1 MMPGFARTLPRGRLF
16 HQFIVRP
23 LAADRIRTVT
33 TVVGVSLGIAVV
45 IAIQLTNASSVRGF
59 QTALETVAGRTAIE
73 IVGAGTGVDET
84 RLPELSWLRQFG
96 EISPVIEGSAALVGD
111 GLNFQSRR
119 QLEAVKVLGVDIL
132 RDLPFRD
139 YQLLEL
145 QGPDQA
151 PKPSSPQDLKPSS
164 PQDLMPSSPQDPGD
178 YTTQQ
183 FLQILTD
190 ERSVVITEKMAR
202 RRNLGIG
209 SEMRLMI
216 GDRVLPFVVRG
227 YLKDEGP
234 ARVLDGNFILMD
246 IAAAQLAFDRLGR
259 IDRIDVLLPDEAD
272 LDAALDAVASRLPP
286 GLSAQRP
293 SRRGEQVETMLAA
306 FHANLTAL
314 SWIALVVGLFLVYN
328 TVTISVVARRQEIGT
343 LRALGVTRRQVLLL
357 FLGEAAALAAA
368 GIVLGLGIARV
379 LADAAVSLTSATVST
394 LYIAAVSAPPE
405 LGMAHV
411 WMAIAIGLPLSLIAA
426 ALPALEA
433 SRVPPT
439 AAMRGQDTLDMRT
452 RLRPRALVL
461 PVAVLA
467 AAGGL
472 ALLPAIGR
480 RPLFAYASALALVI
494 GAAFLVPAI
503 MFGVARFGR
512 SVLRKRLGVEGL
524 LAHANLTSA
533 IPRLSIS
540 VAALAVS
547 LSMMVAIAVMI
558 GSFRDTVVYWVGQT
572 LRADLFIGPGIR
584 PTVGSEQ
591 TVSPEV
597 VATLRRHPAVEALD
611 EFRNL
616 DLVYEGNLAVLGA
629 GSYSVVLEQGSLL
642 FKSPAN
648 AREALRDAIGRDA
661 VIISEPFAMRYDKRE
676 GDLIEIPTPGGPR
689 SFRVAAVYYDYA
701 SDRGV
706 VVMDRGTFRK
716 YWGDLAPSGVA
727 AYLRDGADPELVRAE
742 MLEMLDEGHRA
753 FIYSNRTLRAEILK
767 VFDSTFAITYALE
780 LIAIVVAMLGVAG
793 TLLTL
798 VLERR
803 RELSLLRLTGAD
815 RRQVRKMV
823 IIEAALIGCVS
834 QGIGLAVGFALS
846 LVLIY
851 VVNVQ
856 SFGWTIQFHLPTAFL
871 VQSSI
876 AVVIATSIAG
886 IYPARRA
893 AQLVLSHDE

>member
-1 MMPGFARTLPRGRLF
+1 MRLF

-23 LAADRIRTVT
+23 LAGEKIRTAT
-33 TVVGVSLGIAVV
+33 TIAGVALGIAVV

-59 QTALETVAGRTAIE
+59 ATALETVAGKTAIE
-73 IVGAGTGVDET
+73 IIGTGTGVDET
-84 RLPELSWLRQFG
+84 RLPELAWLRQFG
-96 EISPVIEGSAALVGD
+96 VISPVIEGSAALVVD
-111 GLNFQSRR
+111 GLSFASRR

-132 RDLPFRD
+132 RDQPFRD
-139 YQLLEL
+139 YQLLQLEA
-145 QGPDQA
+145 PQA
-151 PKPSSPQDLKPSS
+151 ASPKPQAD
-164 PQDLMPSSPQDPGD
+164 D

-183 FLQILTD
+183 FLEILTN
-190 ERSVVITEKMAR
+190 ERSVVITEKLAR
-202 RRNLGIG
+202 RRNYQIG
-209 SEMRLMI
+209 GEMRLMI

-259 IDRIDVLLPDEAD
+259 VDRVEVLLPEDAD
-272 LDAALDAVASRLPP
+272 LDAALETVAARLPP

-293 SRRGEQVETMLAA
+293 ARRSQQVETMLAA

-314 SWIALVVGLFLVYN
+314 SWIALIVGLFLVYN
-328 TVTISVVARRQEIGT
+328 TITISVVARRQEIGT
-343 LRALGVTRRQVLLL
+343 LRALGLTRRKVLLL

-368 GIVLGLGIARV
+368 GIVLGLGLARV
-379 LADAAVSLTSATVST
+379 LADAAVALTSSTVRT
-394 LYIAAVSAPPE
+394 LYIAAVAAPPDMN
-405 LGMAHV
+405 LSHV
-411 WMAIAIGLPLSLIAA
+411 WTAVAIGLPLSLIAA
-426 ALPALEA
+426 TVPALEA

-439 AAMRGQDTLDMRT
+439 AAMRGHDTLEMRT
-452 RLRPRALVL
+452 HLRPSSLIL
-461 PVAVLA
+461 PLILLA
-467 AAGGL
+467 IAYGL
-472 ALLPAIGR
+472 AQLPPIGR
-480 RPLFAYASALALVI
+480 RPAFAYASSFALVI
-494 GAAFLVPAI
+494 GAAWLVPAI
-503 MFGVARFGR
+503 MFGLARIGR
-512 SVLRKRLGVEGL
+512 AVLRRRLGVEGL
-524 LAHANLTSA
+524 LAHANLTAA

-558 GSFRDTVVYWVGQT
+558 GSFRDTVTYWIGQT
-572 LRADLFIGPGIR
+572 LKADLFIGPGIR

-591 TVSPEV
+591 TVSPDV
-597 VATLRRHPAVEALD
+597 VTTLGTHPDVLALD

-616 DLVYEGNLAVLGA
+616 DLIYEGNLAVLGG
-629 GSYSVVLEQGSLL
+629 GSYRVVLEQGSLL
-642 FKSPAN
+642 FKSPAD
-648 AREALRDAIGRDA
+648 AREQMRNAIGQDA
-661 VIISEPFAMRYDKRE
+661 VIISEPFSMRYGKRD
-676 GDLIEIPTPGGPR
+676 GDVLQIPTPQGPR
-689 SFRVAAVYYDYA
+689 PFRVAAVYYDYA

-716 YWGDLAPSGVA
+716 YWGDLPPSGVA
-727 AYLRDGADPELVRAE
+727 AYLRPGADPERVRRE
-742 MLEMLDEGHRA
+742 MLDMLDEGHRA
-753 FIYSNRTLRAEILK
+753 FIYSNSTLRREILN

-815 RRQVRKMV
+815 RRQVRRMV
-823 IIEAALIGCVS
+823 IIEAALIGGIS
-834 QGIGLAVGFALS
+834 QGVGLAVGFALS
-846 LVLIY
+846 MVLIY
-851 VVNVQ
+851 VINVQ
-856 SFGWTIQFHLPTAFL
+856 SFGWTIQFHWPVAFL
-871 VQSSI
+871 IQASI

>member
-1 MMPGFARTLPRGRLF
+1 MRLF

-23 LAADRIRTVT
+23 LAGEKIRTAT
-33 TVVGVSLGIAVV
+33 TIVGVALGIAVV

-59 QTALETVAGRTAIE
+59 ATALETVAGKTAIE
-73 IVGAGTGVDET
+73 IIGTGTGVDET
-84 RLPELSWLRQFG
+84 RLPELAWLRQFG
-96 EISPVIEGSAALVGD
+96 VISPVIEGSAALVVD
-111 GLNFQSRR
+111 GLSFASRR
-119 QLEAVKVLGVDIL
+119 QLEAVKVLGIDIL
-132 RDLPFRD
+132 RDQPFRD
-139 YQLLEL
+139 YQLLQL
-145 QGPDQA
+145 DAAQA
-151 PKPSSPQDLKPSS
+151 PSPKPQADSDS
-164 PQDLMPSSPQDPGD
+164 

-183 FLQILTD
+183 FLEILTN
-190 ERSVVITEKMAR
+190 ERSVVVTEKLAR
-202 RRNLGIG
+202 RRNYQIG
-209 SEMRLMI
+209 GEMRLMI

-259 IDRIDVLLPDEAD
+259 VDRVEVLLPEDAD
-272 LDAALDAVASRLPP
+272 LDATLETVAARLPP

-293 SRRGEQVETMLAA
+293 ARRSQQVETMLAA

-314 SWIALVVGLFLVYN
+314 SWIALIVGLFLVYN
-328 TVTISVVARRQEIGT
+328 TITISVVARRQEIGT
-343 LRALGVTRRQVLLL
+343 LRALGLTRRKVLLL

-368 GIVLGLGIARV
+368 GIVLGLGLARV
-379 LADAAVSLTSATVST
+379 LADAAVTLTSSTVRT
-394 LYIAAVSAPPE
+394 LYIAAVAAPPDMN
-405 LGMAHV
+405 LGHV
-411 WMAIAIGLPLSLIAA
+411 WTAIAIGLPLSLIAA
-426 ALPALEA
+426 TVPALEA

-439 AAMRGQDTLDMRT
+439 AAMRGHDTLEMRT
-452 RLRPRALVL
+452 HLRPSSLIL
-461 PVAVLA
+461 PFILLA
-467 AAGGL
+467 IAYGL
-472 ALLPAIGR
+472 AQLPPIGR
-480 RPLFAYASALALVI
+480 RPAFAYASSFALVI
-494 GAAFLVPAI
+494 GAACLVPAI
-503 MFGVARFGR
+503 MFGLARMGR
-512 SVLRKRLGVEGL
+512 AVLRRRLGVEGL
-524 LAHANLTSA
+524 LAHANLTAA

-558 GSFRDTVVYWVGQT
+558 GSFRDTVNYWIGQT

-597 VATLRRHPAVEALD
+597 VTTLGKHPDVVALD

-616 DLVYEGNLAVLGA
+616 DLIYEGNLAVLGG
-629 GSYSVVLEQGSLL
+629 GSYNVVLEQGSLL
-642 FKSPAN
+642 FKSPAD
-648 AREALRDAIGRDA
+648 AREQMRKAIGQDA
-661 VIISEPFAMRYDKRE
+661 VIISEPFSMRYGKRD
-676 GDLIEIPTPGGPR
+676 GDVLQIPTPQGPR
-689 SFRVAAVYYDYA
+689 PFRVAAVYYDYA

-716 YWGDLAPSGVA
+716 YWGDLPPSGVA
-727 AYLRDGADPELVRAE
+727 AYLRDGADPERVRSE
-742 MLEMLDEGHRA
+742 MLDMLDEGHRA
-753 FIYSNRTLRAEILK
+753 FIYSNSTLRREILN

-815 RRQVRKMV
+815 RRQVRRMV
-823 IIEAALIGCVS
+823 IIEAALIGGIS
-834 QGIGLAVGFALS
+834 QGVGLAVGFALS
-846 LVLIY
+846 MVLIY
-851 VVNVQ
+851 VINVQ
-856 SFGWTIQFHLPTAFL
+856 SFGWTIQFHFPIAFL
-871 VQSSI
+871 IQASI

>member
-1 MMPGFARTLPRGRLF
+1 MRLF
-16 HQFIVRP
+16 RHFILRP
-23 LAADRIRTVT
+23 LAGDKVRTAT
-33 TVVGVSLGIAVV
+33 TVIGVALGIAVV
-45 IAIQLTNASSVRGF
+45 IAIQLTNASSIRGF
-59 QTALETVAGRTAIE
+59 ETALETVAGRTAVE
-73 IVGAGTGVDET
+73 IIGAGTGIAES
-84 RLPELSWLRQFG
+84 RLRELSWLREFG
-96 EISPVIEGSAALVGD
+96 VVSPVIEGSAALVVGD
-111 GLNFQSRR
+111 ARTLTSRR
-119 QLEAVKVLGVDIL
+119 QMEAVKVLGIDIL
-132 RDLPFRD
+132 RDQPFRD

-145 QGPDQA
+145 EIDE
-151 PKPSSPQDLKPSS
+151 PKGSSPPE
-164 PQDLMPSSPQDPGD
+164 

-190 ERSVVITEKMAR
+190 ERSVVITEKLAKGR
-202 RRNLGIG
+202 GYQIG
-209 SEMRLMI
+209 GELRLMI

-259 IDRIDVLLPDEAD
+259 IDRLDVLLPDGAD
-272 LDAALDAVASRLPP
+272 LQRSLGEIASRLPAA
-286 GLSAQRP
+286 LSAQRP

-314 SWIALVVGLFLVYN
+314 SWIALIVGLFLVYN

-343 LRALGVTRRQVLLL
+343 LRALGVTRRKVLWL
-357 FLGEAAALAAA
+357 FLGEAAALAVA
-368 GIVLGLGIARV
+368 GIALGLGLARL
-379 LADAAVSLTSATVST
+379 LADAAVTLTSRTVST
-394 LYIAAVSAPPE
+394 LYIAAVAAPPDMN
-405 LGMAHV
+405 GGHV
-411 WMAIAIGLPLSLIAA
+411 WTAIAIGLPLSLVAA
-426 ALPALEA
+426 AIPALEA

-439 AAMRGQDTLDMRT
+439 AAMRGHDTLEMRT
-452 RLRPRALVL
+452 GWRPATLVL
-461 PVAVLA
+461 PGLFLA
-467 AAGGL
+467 AAYGL
-472 ALLPAIGR
+472 ALLPPIGR
-480 RPLFAYASALALVI
+480 RPLFAYASSFALVI

-503 MFGVARFGR
+503 MFGLARLGR
-512 SVLRKRLGVEGL
+512 VLLRRQLGVEGL

-591 TVSPEV
+591 TISEDVI
-597 VATLRRHPAVEALD
+597 ATLSRHPDVVVMD
-611 EFRNL
+611 RFRNV
-616 DLVYEGNLAVLGA
+616 DLVYDGNLAVLGA
-629 GSYSVVLEQGSLL
+629 GSFEVVLQQGSLL
-642 FKSPAN
+642 FKSPAD
-648 AREALRDAIGRDA
+648 ARARLRAAVGRDE
-661 VIISEPFAMRYDKRE
+661 VIVSEPFSMRYGRRD
-676 GDLIEIPTPGGPR
+676 GDVIEIPTPQGPR
-689 SFRVAAVYYDYA
+689 RFRIAAVYYDYA

-706 VVMDRGTFRK
+706 VVMDRGTFAN
-716 YWGDLAPSGVA
+716 YFGELPPSGVA
-727 AYLRDGADPELVRAE
+727 VYLRDGADPERVRTE
-742 MLEMLDEGHRA
+742 MLEMLDDGHRA
-753 FIYSNRTLRAEILK
+753 FIYSNRTLRAEILN

-780 LIAIVVAMLGVAG
+780 LIAIAVAMLGVAG

-803 RELSLLRLTGAD
+803 RDLSLLRLTGAD
-815 RRQVRKMV
+815 RRQVRRMV
-823 IIEAALIGCVS
+823 IIEAALIGGVS

-846 LVLIY
+846 MVLIY
-851 VVNVQ
+851 VINVQ

-871 VQSSI
+871 MQASI

-893 AQLVLSHDE
+893 SQLVLSHDE

>member
-1 MMPGFARTLPRGRLF
+1 MRLF
-16 HQFIVRP
+16 QQFIIRP
-23 LAADRIRTVT
+23 LAGEKIRTAT
-33 TVVGVSLGIAVV
+33 TIVGVALGIAVV

-59 QTALETVAGRTAIE
+59 ETALETVAGKTAIE
-73 IVGAGTGVDET
+73 ITGAGIGVDET
-84 RLPELSWLRQFG
+84 RLPELSWLREFG
-96 EISPVIEGSAALVGD
+96 IISPVIEGSAALVAGEVQS
-111 GLNFQSRR
+111 LTSRR
-119 QLEAVKVLGVDIL
+119 QLEAVKVLGIDIL
-132 RDLPFRD
+132 RDQPFRD

-145 QGPDQA
+145 EPPQA
-151 PKPSSPQDLKPSS
+151 LKPSS
-164 PQDLMPSSPQDPGD
+164 PQALTE

-183 FLQILTD
+183 FLEILTN
-190 ERSVVITEKMAR
+190 ERSVVITEKLAKR
-202 RRNLGIG
+202 RGYQIG
-209 SEMRLMI
+209 GEMRLMI
-216 GDRVLPFVVRG
+216 GDRVLPFTVRG

-259 IDRIDVLLPDEAD
+259 VDRVEVLLPSGAE
-272 LDAALDAVASRLPP
+272 LDVVLETIAARLPP

-293 SRRGEQVETMLAA
+293 SRRSQQVETMLAA

-314 SWIALVVGLFLVYN
+314 SWIALIVGLFLVYN
-328 TVTISVVARRQEIGT
+328 TITISVVARRQEIGT
-343 LRALGVTRRQVLLL
+343 LRALGLTRRKVLLL
-357 FLGEAAALAAA
+357 FLGEAAALSAA
-368 GIVLGLGIARV
+368 GIVVGLGLARV
-379 LADAAVSLTSATVST
+379 LADAAVTLTSSTVTT
-394 LYIAAVSAPPE
+394 LYIAAVAAPPE
-405 LGMAHV
+405 MNLGHV
-411 WMAIAIGLPLSLIAA
+411 WTAIAIGLPLSLIAA
-426 ALPALEA
+426 AVPALEA

-439 AAMRGQDTLDMRT
+439 AAMRGHDTLEMRT
-452 RLRPRALVL
+452 HLRPAALVV
-461 PVAVLA
+461 PFVLLA
-467 AAGGL
+467 IAYGL
-472 ALLPAIGR
+472 AQLPPIGR
-480 RPLFAYASALALVI
+480 RPLFAYASSLALVS

-503 MFGVARFGR
+503 MFALARIGQA
-512 SVLRKRLGVEGL
+512 VLRRRFGVEGL
-524 LAHANLTSA
+524 LAHANLTAA

-547 LSMMVAIAVMI
+547 LAMMVAIAVMI

-597 VATLRRHPAVEALD
+597 IRTLGTHPDVVALD

-616 DLVYEGNLAVLGA
+616 DLIYDGNLAVLGG
-629 GSYSVVLEQGSLL
+629 GSYSVLLEHGSLL

-648 AREALRDAIGRDA
+648 AREQLRKAIGDDA
-661 VIISEPFAMRYDKRE
+661 VIISEPFAMRYGKRD
-676 GDLIEIPTPGGPR
+676 GDVVDIPTPQGPR

-716 YWGDLAPSGVA
+716 YFGDLPPSGVA
-727 AYLRDGADPELVRAE
+727 AYLREGAEPERVRAE
-742 MLEMLDEGHRA
+742 MLDMLDEGHRA
-753 FIYSNRTLRAEILK
+753 FIYSNATLRREILN

-780 LIAIVVAMLGVAG
+780 LIAIAVAMLGVAG

-803 RELSLLRLTGAD
+803 RELSLLRLIGAD
-815 RRQVRKMV
+815 RRQVRRMV
-823 IIEAALIGCVS
+823 IIEAALIGGIS
-834 QGIGLAVGFALS
+834 QGVGLAVGFALS
-846 LVLIY
+846 MVLIY

-856 SFGWTIQFHLPTAFL
+856 SFGWTIQFHLPAAFL
-871 VQSSI
+871 IQASI